1 MWDSQIGLGTV
12 THQNIGYLW
21 PMGPFYWVLDAIGLP
36 DWVAQRLWIGTV
48 LFAAGMGV
56 RYLLH
61 TLDWGGL
68 ATRAAEPGRRA
79 GLLVATLAY
88 MLSPYLLNYS
98 ARISVILLPW
108 AALPWLLG
116 LTIKA
121 LRRGGWLYP
130 ALFALVIQ
138 TVGGINATALLLI
151 GLAPLL
157 WIIHAVWIERTVTV
171 RRAWSTVWRIGALT
185 LLTSLW
191 WMAGLWAEGRYGLP
205 VVRYTE
211 TYKTVASV
219 SMAPEVLRGLGYW
232 FFYGT
237 DKLGPWIEPSV
248 TFTQNPLVLVTSYAL
263 PIAALVAAALVRWRY
278 RLFFIAM
285 VVVGTLVAVGSHP
298 WDEPSLPGALFKAFT
313 RSDAGLAMRSTPRAV
328 PLVALGLAVF
338 LGSGVSAIGRRLPR
352 YSIAVSALTMLV
364 IVGNLPTLWTGDM
377 VAANLD
383 RPEEIPQYWTRRRRL
398 PRRPEPRDA
407 HPRGSGQR
415 LRQLPL
421 GQHRRSGDSRSHRS
435 RLRRARAL
443 RVGQCAVGQPVERL
457 RPTVP
462 RSRHRSRGHRSHRP
476 VDGRGRHLA
485 ARRPPVRA
493 LPHGAAAHHVGVAP
507 EHAGSRHAGP
517 VRRAH
522 PERGRA
528 RAAPDRRDRTG
539 RHRRRGQPSACRG
552 VPGRESVAHLPHASG
567 RPSRGWWPVT
577 EKASSTRPAS
587 TS

>member
-1 MWDSQIGLGTV
+1 
-12 THQNIGYLW
+12 
-21 PMGPFYWVLDAIGLP
+21 
-36 DWVAQRLWIGTV
+36 
-48 LFAAGMGV
+48 MGV

-171 RRAWSTVWRIGALT
+171 RQAWSTVWRIGALT
-185 LLTSLW
+185 VLTSLW

-298 WDEPSLPGALFKAFT
+298 WDEPSLPGRALQGASRT
-313 RSDAGLAMRSTPRAV
+313 ATPAWRCAAPRVRSRSSRSGSQCSSAV
-328 PLVALGLAVF
+328 VCRRL
-338 LGSGVSAIGRRLPR
+338 GRRLPR

-364 IVGNLPTLWTGDM
+364 IVANLPTLWTGDM
-377 VAANLD
+377 VAANLE
-383 RPEEIPQYWTRRRRL
+383 RPEEIPQYW
-398 PRRPEPRDA
+398 RDA
-407 HPRGSGQR
+407 AAHVNDESHETRVLEVPGSDFASYRWGNTVDPVTPGLTDRGYVARELFAWGSAPSANLLER
-415 LRQLPL
+415 VRPALP
-421 GQHRRSGDSRSHRS
+421 G
-435 RLRRARAL
+435 
-443 RVGQCAVGQPVERL
+443 
-457 RPTVP
+457 
-462 RSRHRSRGHRSHRP
+462 SRHRSRGHRPHRP
-476 VDGRGRHLA
+476 ADGRG
-485 ARRPPVRA
+485 
-493 LPHGAAAHHVGVAP
+493 
-507 EHAGSRHAGP
+507 
-517 VRRAH
+517 
-522 PERGRA
+522 
-528 RAAPDRRDRTG
+528 
-539 RHRRRGQPSACRG
+539 
-552 VPGRESVAHLPHASG
+552 
-567 RPSRGWWPVT
+567 
-577 EKASSTRPAS
+577 
-587 TS
+587 